1 MKNQAFPGNKTSTG
15 ESIVTVKLETDKTL
29 NSRSSVMMVTI
40 VNLIWSHQDE
50 KISLWWGLF
59 GAEDGRLS
67 MELLKH
73 GSGRRGVPHAVM

>member
-1 MKNQAFPGNKTSTG
+1 M
-15 ESIVTVKLETDKTL
+15 I
-29 NSRSSVMMVTI
+29 VTI

-50 KISLWWGLF
+50 KISFWWGLF

-67 MELLKH
+67 MELLQH